1 MITKDNN
8 YKVMKIFFTYPE
20 KSFHIRE
27 LARLVN
33 LSSAGVIKIVK
44 RLKKEGLLTSK
55 KIKMVEEVSIKGE
68 KFYILKKSYNL
79 FSLYD
84 SGFVSFLKDFYEEPE
99 AIVVFGS
106 YADGTDNSKSD
117 IDVAIITKKED
128 VPNIIKFEKKLKRR
142 INLISISKVTQK
154 FKNALANGIVLN
166 GYLKI

>member
-1 MITKDNN
+1 M
-8 YKVMKIFFTYPE
+8 E
-20 KSFHIRE
+20 
-27 LARLVN
+27 
-33 LSSAGVIKIVK
+33 
-44 RLKKEGLLTSK
+44 
-55 KIKMVEEVSIKGE
+55 
-68 KFYILKKSYNL
+68 
-79 FSLYD
+79 
-84 SGFVSFLKDFYEEPE
+84 E